1 MFLTEGLNFFAAIC
15 TEEICSFSPQGRKK
29 RSKKVAVMIHPF
41 YSQACAAFNAGV
53 AAADPAEAVRRSLP
67 EFDMAPTVIAV
78 GKAALSMAG
87 MARSLLGPVPA
98 LVVVTNPENA
108 ECAKHLPPMPEAQIF
123 ASAHPIPDQIG
134 LKAAQAVKAALVAA
148 SQAGRPVLCLIS
160 GGGSA
165 LLPAPVAGVSL
176 DDKIAVNAQLL
187 ASGADIEVM
196 NLIRQQLSELKGGGM
211 LRYAAPSPVTALI
224 LSDVIGDDLRAVAS
238 GPTVAPIGTK
248 AEARNI
254 LAQLGIWETLPQT
267 VRGVLQGADINIYLP
282 EARNV
287 LIGSNGLSL
296 AAMGA
301 AYRSAKLHPQ
311 PLIGDVTEAVYKIR
325 DMGRGA
331 HVFGGETTVKLT
343 GPGRGGRNQDLALR
357 LALLA
362 EAEAWQA
369 PWLYLQA
376 GTDGRDGPTDAAG
389 GVVCE
394 TTLAKIRAAG
404 LDPAG
409 LLDNNDAYPA
419 LAAAG
424 GLHITGATGTNVA
437 DLGILIRS

>member
-134 LKAAQAVKAALVAA
+134 LKAAKAVKAALVAA

-165 LLPAPVAGVSL
+165 LLPAPVAGVPLSPL
-176 DDKIAVNAQLL
+176 ERLSSQFHREWDGPRQKSAPRAWEANA
-187 ASGADIEVM
+187 
-196 NLIRQQLSELKGGGM
+196 
-211 LRYAAPSPVTALI
+211 
-224 LSDVIGDDLRAVAS
+224 LRA
-238 GPTVAPIGTK
+238 
-248 AEARNI
+248 R
-254 LAQLGIWETLPQT
+254 
-267 VRGVLQGADINIYLP
+267 
-282 EARNV
+282 
-287 LIGSNGLSL
+287 
-296 AAMGA
+296 
-301 AYRSAKLHPQ
+301 H
-311 PLIGDVTEAVYKIR
+311 
-325 DMGRGA
+325 
-331 HVFGGETTVKLT
+331 F
-343 GPGRGGRNQDLALR
+343 PG
-357 LALLA
+357 
-362 EAEAWQA
+362 W
-369 PWLYLQA
+369 
-376 GTDGRDGPTDAAG
+376 
-389 GVVCE
+389 
-394 TTLAKIRAAG
+394 
-404 LDPAG
+404 
-409 LLDNNDAYPA
+409 
-419 LAAAG
+419 
-424 GLHITGATGTNVA
+424 
-437 DLGILIRS
+437 

>member
-1 MFLTEGLNFFAAIC
+1 
-15 TEEICSFSPQGRKK
+15 
-29 RSKKVAVMIHPF
+29 MIHPF

-67 EFDMAPTVIAV
+67 EFDMPPTVIAV

-108 ECAKHLPPMPEAQIF
+108 ERAKHLPPMPEAQIF

-134 LKAAQAVKAALVAA
+134 LKAAQSVKAALVAA

-248 AEARNI
+248 A
-254 LAQLGIWETLPQT
+254 
-267 VRGVLQGADINIYLP
+267 
-282 EARNV
+282 
-287 LIGSNGLSL
+287 
-296 AAMGA
+296 
-301 AYRSAKLHPQ
+301 
-311 PLIGDVTEAVYKIR
+311 
-325 DMGRGA
+325 
-331 HVFGGETTVKLT
+331 
-343 GPGRGGRNQDLALR
+343 
-357 LALLA
+357 
-362 EAEAWQA
+362 
-369 PWLYLQA
+369 
-376 GTDGRDGPTDAAG
+376 
-389 GVVCE
+389 
-394 TTLAKIRAAG
+394 
-404 LDPAG
+404 
-409 LLDNNDAYPA
+409 
-419 LAAAG
+419 
-424 GLHITGATGTNVA
+424 
-437 DLGILIRS
+437 

>member
-1 MFLTEGLNFFAAIC
+1 MA
-15 TEEICSFSPQGRKK
+15 
-29 RSKKVAVMIHPF
+29 SKKVTAMIHPF
-41 YSQACAAFNAGV
+41 YTEACAAFHAGV

-67 EFDMAPTVIAV
+67 EFDRPPTVIAV

-108 ECAKHLPPMPEAQIF
+108 QRTKMLPPMPEAQIF
-123 ASAHPIPDQIG
+123 AAAHPIPDEIG
-134 LKAAQAVKAALVAA
+134 LAAGRAVKAALVAA

-176 DDKIAVNAQLL
+176 QDKMVVNAQLL

-211 LRYAAPSPVTALI
+211 LRYAAPSPVTSLI

-248 AEARNI
+248 AEARDI
-254 LAQLGIWETLPQT
+254 LHQLDIWEGLPQT
-267 VRGVLQGADINIYLP
+267 VRQVLQRPDVAQDLP
-282 EARNV
+282 DACNL
-287 LIGSNGLSL
+287 LIGSNGLSV
-296 AAMGA
+296 AAMA
-301 AYRSAKLHPQ
+301 AAFPAAKRHAL
-311 PLIGDVTEAVYKIR
+311 PLIGDVTQAVQR
-325 DMGRGA
+325 VANMGRGA
-331 HVFGGETTVKLT
+331 HIFGGETTVKLT
-343 GPGRGGRNQDLALR
+343 GTGRGGRNQDLALR
-357 LALLA
+357 LALRA
-362 EAEAWQA
+362 ETEAWQG

-394 TTLAKIRAAG
+394 TTLSKIRAAG
-404 LDPAG
+404 LDPAA
-409 LLDNNDAYPA
+409 LLDNNDAYRA

>member
-1 MFLTEGLNFFAAIC
+1 MV
-15 TEEICSFSPQGRKK
+15 P
-29 RSKKVAVMIHPF
+29 KKVALMIHPF
-41 YSQACAAFNAGV
+41 YTQAAAAFDAGV

-67 EFDMAPTVIAV
+67 EFDRPPTVIAV
-78 GKAALSMAG
+78 GKAAVSMAR

-108 ECAKHLPPMPEAQIF
+108 ARAQELPPMPEERIF
-123 ASAHPIPDQIG
+123 AAAHPIPDQIG
-134 LKAAQAVKAALVAA
+134 LQAAQAVKAALIAA

-176 DDKIAVNAQLL
+176 QDKIAVNAQLL

-211 LRYAAPSPVTALI
+211 LRYAAPRPVTALI

-238 GPTVAPIGTK
+238 GPTVAPIGRK
-248 AEARNI
+248 AQARDI
-254 LAQLGIWETLPQT
+254 LQRLTLWHRLPET
-267 VRGVLQGADINIYLP
+267 VRRVLQSADVPQDLP
-282 EARNV
+282 EARNL
-287 LIGSNGLSL
+287 LIGSNGQSL

-301 AYRSAKLHPQ
+301 AYPTATLHPQ
-311 PLIGDVTEAVYKIR
+311 PLIGDVTEAVRRIA

-343 GPGRGGRNQDLALR
+343 GTGRGGRNQDLALR

-362 EAEAWQA
+362 EAEGWKA

-394 TTLAKIRAAG
+394 TTLSQIRAVG

-409 LLDNNDAYPA
+409 LLGNNDAYRA

>member
-1 MFLTEGLNFFAAIC
+1 MV
-15 TEEICSFSPQGRKK
+15 P
-29 RSKKVAVMIHPF
+29 KKVALMIHPF
-41 YSQACAAFNAGV
+41 YTQAAAAFDAGV

-67 EFDMAPTVIAV
+67 EFDRPPTVIAV
-78 GKAALSMAG
+78 GKAAVSMAR

-108 ECAKHLPPMPEAQIF
+108 ARAQELPPMPEERIF
-123 ASAHPIPDQIG
+123 AAAHPIPDQIG
-134 LKAAQAVKAALVAA
+134 LQAAQAVKAALIAA

-176 DDKIAVNAQLL
+176 QDKIAVNAQLL

-238 GPTVAPIGTK
+238 GPTVAPIGRK
-248 AEARNI
+248 AQARDI
-254 LAQLGIWETLPQT
+254 LQRLTLWHRLPET
-267 VRGVLQGADINIYLP
+267 VRRVLQSADVPQDLP
-282 EARNV
+282 EARNL
-287 LIGSNGLSL
+287 LIGSNGQSL

-301 AYRSAKLHPQ
+301 AYPTATLHPQ
-311 PLIGDVTEAVYKIR
+311 PLIGDVTEAVRRIA

-343 GPGRGGRNQDLALR
+343 GTGRGGRNQDLALR

-362 EAEAWQA
+362 EAEGWKA

-394 TTLAKIRAAG
+394 TTLSEIRAAG

-409 LLDNNDAYPA
+409 LLGNNDAYRA

>member
-1 MFLTEGLNFFAAIC
+1 
-15 TEEICSFSPQGRKK
+15 
-29 RSKKVAVMIHPF
+29 
-41 YSQACAAFNAGV
+41 
-53 AAADPAEAVRRSLP
+53 
-67 EFDMAPTVIAV
+67 
-78 GKAALSMAG
+78 
-87 MARSLLGPVPA
+87 
-98 LVVVTNPENA
+98 
-108 ECAKHLPPMPEAQIF
+108 
-123 ASAHPIPDQIG
+123 
-134 LKAAQAVKAALVAA
+134 
-148 SQAGRPVLCLIS
+148 
-160 GGGSA
+160 
-165 LLPAPVAGVSL
+165 
-176 DDKIAVNAQLL
+176 L

-248 AEARNI
+248 AEARDS

-267 VRGVLQGADINIYLP
+267 VRGVLQGADMNIDLP
-282 EARNV
+282 DARNV

-301 AYRSAKLHPQ
+301 AYRTAKLHPQ

-343 GPGRGGRNQDLALR
+343 GTGRGGRNQDLALR

-394 TTLAKIRAAG
+394 TTLAQIRAAG
-404 LDPAG
+404 MDPAG

-419 LAAAG
+419 LAAVG

>member
-1 MFLTEGLNFFAAIC
+1 
-15 TEEICSFSPQGRKK
+15 
-29 RSKKVAVMIHPF
+29 MIHP
-41 YSQACAAFNAGV
+41 YYTQASAAFHAGV

-67 EFDMAPTVIAV
+67 EFDMPPTVIAV

-87 MARSLLGPVPA
+87 MARSLLGPLPA
-98 LVVVTNPENA
+98 LVVATNPENA
-108 ECAKHLPPMPEAQIF
+108 ARTDGLPPMPEARIF
-123 ASAHPIPDQIG
+123 AAAHPIPDQIG
-134 LKAAQAVKAALVAA
+134 LDAAQAVKAALVAA
-148 SQAGRPVLCLIS
+148 SRAGRPGLCLIS

-165 LLPAPVAGVSL
+165 LLPAPVVGVSL
-176 DDKIAVNAQLL
+176 QDKMAVNAQLL

-238 GPTVAPIGTK
+238 GPTVSPIGTK
-248 AEARNI
+248 AEARDI
-254 LAQLGIWETLPQT
+254 LHQLDIWEALPET
-267 VRGVLQGADINIYLP
+267 VRRVLLSADVPQDLP
-282 EARNV
+282 DARNL
-287 LIGSNGLSL
+287 LIGSNGQSL

-301 AYRSAKLHPQ
+301 AYPAARLHPQ
-311 PLIGDVTEAVYKIR
+311 PLIGDVTEAVR
-325 DMGRGA
+325 RVADMGRGA

-343 GPGRGGRNQDLALR
+343 GTGRGGRNQDLALR
-357 LALLA
+357 LALLT
-362 EAEAWQA
+362 EAEAWQG

-394 TTLAKIRAAG
+394 TTLAQIRAAG

-409 LLDNNDAYPA
+409 LLDNNDAYRA

>member
-1 MFLTEGLNFFAAIC
+1 MG
-15 TEEICSFSPQGRKK
+15 P
-29 RSKKVAVMIHPF
+29 KKVALMIHPF
-41 YSQACAAFNAGV
+41 YTQAAAAFDAGV

-67 EFDMAPTVIAV
+67 EFDRPPTVIAV
-78 GKAALSMAG
+78 GKAAVSMAR

-108 ECAKHLPPMPEAQIF
+108 ARAQELPPMPEERIF
-123 ASAHPIPDQIG
+123 AAAHPIPDQIG
-134 LKAAQAVKAALVAA
+134 LQAAQAVKAALIAA

-176 DDKIAVNAQLL
+176 QDKIAVNAQLL
-187 ASGADIEVM
+187 ASGVDIEVM

-238 GPTVAPIGTK
+238 GPTVAPIGRK
-248 AEARNI
+248 AQARDI
-254 LAQLGIWETLPQT
+254 LQRLNLWHRLPET
-267 VRGVLQGADINIYLP
+267 VRRVLQSADVPQDLP
-282 EARNV
+282 EARNL
-287 LIGSNGLSL
+287 LIGSNGQSL

-301 AYRSAKLHPQ
+301 AYPTATLHPQ
-311 PLIGDVTEAVYKIR
+311 PLIGDVTEAVRRIA

-343 GPGRGGRNQDLALR
+343 GTGRGGRNQDLALR

-362 EAEAWQA
+362 EAEGWKA

-394 TTLAKIRAAG
+394 TTLSQIRAAG

-409 LLDNNDAYPA
+409 LLGNNDAYRA

>member
-1 MFLTEGLNFFAAIC
+1 MAL
-15 TEEICSFSPQGRKK
+15 
-29 RSKKVAVMIHPF
+29 KKVAVMIHPF
-41 YSQACAAFNAGV
+41 YTEACGALHAGV

-67 EFDMAPTVIAV
+67 EFDRPPTVIAV

-108 ECAKHLPPMPEAQIF
+108 QRTNTLPPMPEAQIF
-123 ASAHPIPDQIG
+123 AAAHPIPDQIG
-134 LKAAQAVKAALVAA
+134 LTAGKAVKASLVAA

-165 LLPAPVAGVSL
+165 LLPAPVEGVSL
-176 DDKIAVNAQLL
+176 QDKMMVNAQLL

-211 LRYAAPSPVTALI
+211 LRYAAPSPVTSLI

-248 AEARNI
+248 AEARVI
-254 LAQLGIWETLPQT
+254 LHQLDLWEDLPET
-267 VRGVLQGADINIYLP
+267 VRRVLQRPDVPQDLP
-282 EARNV
+282 DAHNL

-296 AAMGA
+296 AAMAA
-301 AYRSAKLHPQ
+301 AYPAAKRHAQ
-311 PLIGDVTEAVYKIR
+311 PLIGDVAQAVQR
-325 DMGRGA
+325 VANMGRGA
-331 HVFGGETTVKLT
+331 HIFGGETTVKLT
-343 GPGRGGRNQDLALR
+343 GTGRGGRNQDMALR

-362 EAEAWQA
+362 ETEAWQG

-394 TTLAKIRAAG
+394 TTLSKIRVAG
-404 LDPAG
+404 LDPEA
-409 LLDNNDAYPA
+409 LLNNNDAYRA

-424 GLHITGATGTNVA
+424 SLHMTGATGTNVA